1 MMTMDLALQGRRVLI
16 TAGTKG
22 VGKAVF
28 TLFRDNGARVLTT
41 ARSRPA
47 EVPEAQFVAADL
59 TSVEG
64 CNTVVDAV
72 NARLGGVDII
82 VHVLGGLIGAGWR
95 FRSAGGGGMAAGAL
109 PESDAG
115 GAPGSRLAARHAGTG
130 GGGDH
135 PCHLHPA

>member
-82 VHVLGGLIGAGWR
+82 VHVLGGS
-95 FRSAGGGGMAAGAL
+95 SAPGGGFAAL
-109 PESDAG
+109 ELI
-115 GAPGSRLAARHAGTG
+115 APLLRRDCLGQGYPFENDREPRTFTHIASQL
-130 GGGDH
+130 
-135 PCHLHPA
+135 